1 VRLHGRYT
9 FPNSTHPPSP
19 ALTFSR
25 LHLCSYGLLSF
36 ARRRSRSCACARVLG
51 FGVSRVRVRRRLRL
65 RSKWLVG
72 RLRHSSPSC
81 SLCLPTWPMS
91 HLLFEPALTRVSPFV
106 PDPAHTHPPIHS
118 TSPSLLAS
126 HSLVVVRTRLQ
137 SSSVAWACPC
147 SFGLSR
153 DAIGLSVRRS
163 CRRSSPVLSGVRRSW
178 ALALVICQLASE
190 WGGKDIT

>member
-1 VRLHGRYT
+1 MRLHGRYT

-25 LHLCSYGLLSF
+25 LHLCSYGLLLF

-51 FGVSRVRVRRRLRL
+51 FGLSHVRVRQRLRL

-81 SLCLPTWPMS
+81 SLCLPMWPMP

-106 PDPAHTHPPIHS
+106 PDPAHTHTPIHS

-126 HSLVVVRTRLQ
+126 HSLVLAHRCSHPFAIIFGCLGLPVFIRAQ
-137 SSSVAWACPC
+137 SR
-147 SFGLSR
+147 R
-153 DAIGLSVRRS
+153 DRAQ
-163 CRRSSPVLSGVRRSW
+163 RSSFV
-178 ALALVICQLASE
+178 
-190 WGGKDIT
+190 